1 MTETNA
7 APTDPALS
15 LPWYVTGK
23 LAPAETAEI
32 KTALETSEALQKLLL
47 FTEDEKSETIAL
59 NESLAAPS
67 RAAYDALFAR
77 IEAAEASR
85 GTHRGASRRTTG
97 NALDWLAGKL
107 ASLSPRALAL
117 GATAAGLAICVQAGL
132 LTSFVVKEPGTTR
145 YTTASAPSAVATGSF
160 VLVSFAPEATTE
172 AVTRFLEANKATI
185 ADGPKP
191 GGLYRVK
198 VADTRLS
205 PDAVNAIVTSLRSQG
220 TVLRLVL
227 PEPATP

>member
-1 MTETNA
+1 MTETNP
-7 APTDPALS
+7 APTDHELS
-15 LPWYVTGK
+15 MPWYVTGK
-23 LAPAETAEI
+23 LAAAEAAEI
-32 KTALETSEALQKLLL
+32 ATALESSDALQRLLL
-47 FTEDEKSETIAL
+47 FAEDEQSETIAL

-77 IEAAEASR
+77 IEAAEAQR
-85 GTHRGASRRTTG
+85 RVPRGASR

-117 GATAAGLAICVQAGL
+117 SATAAGLAICVQAGL
-132 LTSFVVKEPGTTR
+132 LTSLVVKEPGTTR
-145 YTTASAPSAVATGSF
+145 YTTASAPSAAATGTF
-160 VLVSFAPEATTE
+160 VLISFAPNATTE
-172 AVTRFLEANKATI
+172 AVTRFLEAHKATI

-198 VADTRLS
+198 VADTKLS
-205 PDAVNAIVTSLRSQG
+205 LDAVTEIVTSLRSEG
-220 TVLRLVL
+220 AVVRLAL